1 MSEIQPHDN
10 RIIDIEYYDP
20 EQREKWVKIPYSI
33 LSNSVELVMHYQHT
47 NPFRYGG
54 YVAKK
59 LQFTLINGVDYS
71 GKKIRITAKDLAQLE
86 LYVEKCDLLD
96 NGNVRCYAY
105 DYLHNKLN
113 RDVTSAYLSAF
124 TSDSIEADE
133 LLTTI
138 LGTIGMH
145 WGNDLAYPIL
155 NRIKFKK
162 NINIKNLTL
171 EQLLSEYGELLRAGF
186 SINNECDVQFDGVYN
201 DTSIICETSL
211 ECLKINDVKSEQT
224 FGWDNYVINTAN
236 GKQVFL
242 GDEIVNNGVNYVIN
256 PAVVMYG
263 YDLNDDIDYKE
274 FFNTEWEK
282 EKRYKYTPC
291 EAELTVSV
299 NMYVLGRMII
309 YPLCP
314 VKIRNSQGN
323 EYLIYMHNVR
333 LYGPQLINQ
342 TIICDSK
349 DNYIESE
356 RSIRDLRNSTNGATH
371 YSDGLMCADDKI
383 KLDDLVSK
391 VNNLTPVAQ
400 TITIPSSN
408 ANFSGTLYVATSGN
422 VRTIYAELLTKKQIT
437 ASMNWLNV
445 LKFAEKPI
453 QTVESVFPVN
463 STASPTPTF
472 LARAIPGGSL
482 DIIAR
487 QSIASGASLRFTLT
501 VILE

>member
-20 EQREKWVKIPYSI
+20 EKRERWVKIPYSI

-138 LGTIGMH
+138 LGTIGMP
-145 WGNDLAYPIL
+145 WGNDVAYPIL

-186 SINNECDVQFDGVYN
+186 FINNECDVQFAGVYN

-274 FFNTEWEK
+274 FFNTEWEE

-299 NMYVLGRMII
+299 NMYVLGRMINL
-309 YPLCP
+309 PLCP

-383 KLDDLVSK
+383 KLDGLPEFNPKTNSKIADIFTPNASNCTCDFAQIAVSG
-391 VNNLTPVAQ
+391 NIAQ
-400 TITIPSSN
+400 LLLRIQPKEPI
-408 ANFSGTLYVATSGN
+408 ASGN
-422 VRTIYAELLTKKQIT
+422 VKNVIIGKIGSKYLPKITKWSTSGEQGAIFYVNTSGQVAICATNTGIT
-437 ASMNWLNV
+437 AGQNV
-445 LKFAEKPI
+445 YLSCTYI
-453 QTVESVFPVN
+453 
-463 STASPTPTF
+463 
-472 LARAIPGGSL
+472 LA
-482 DIIAR
+482 
-487 QSIASGASLRFTLT
+487 
-501 VILE
+501 